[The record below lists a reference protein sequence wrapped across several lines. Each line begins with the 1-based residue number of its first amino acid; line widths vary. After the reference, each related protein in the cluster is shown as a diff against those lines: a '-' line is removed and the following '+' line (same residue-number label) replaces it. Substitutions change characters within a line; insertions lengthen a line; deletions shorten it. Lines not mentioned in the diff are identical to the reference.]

1 MRDLL
6 AAHQGIRQQ
15 LLQLELRVAETD
27 VRRQLAELTAHMEQV
42 QIEAMERINAL
53 HVNQGAQASAEPQG
67 AEATAEPQSWTWS
80 YDDGR
85 WQPQQEQHQ

>member
-15 LLQLELRVAETD
+15 LPQLELRVAED
-27 VRRQLAELTAHMEQV
+27 VRRELAELTAQMEQV

-53 HVNQGAQASAEPQG
+53 HVNQGAKASAEPQG
-67 AEATAEPQSWTWS
+67 AEATAEPQGWTWS